1 MNKNI
6 LDEFWVDWDNK
17 QWCDKKEAMSKVAF
31 CLMENIPSSDDL
43 INLRIK
49 LKNLRDTEDR
59 CLITTN
65 IESNEISFEELT
77 RERVGAHSS
86 NPTME
91 RPSAEARA
99 CRRKLDDGEITISE
113 YAEEMQTVPR
123 GTAPIVLD
131 AFWADWDSKSLE
143 EQLHLVM
150 AALGYPRKGVTS
162 GMDILNLGAYILD
175 VEEKLGCR
183 LPEF

>member
-17 QWCDKKEAMSKVAF
+17 QWCEKKKAMSKVAL
-31 CLMENIPSSDDL
+31 CLMESIPSSEDL
-43 INLRIK
+43 MNLRLK
-49 LKNLRDTEDR
+49 LKNLRDTEGR
-59 CLITTN
+59 CLITPN
-65 IESNEISFEELT
+65 IESNEIAFEEFA

-86 NPTME
+86 NSTME

-99 CRRKLDDGEITISE
+99 WRRKHDDGEITISE
-113 YAEEMQTVPR
+113 YAERMQTVPR
-123 GTAPIVLD
+123 GTVPIVLD
-131 AFWADWDSKSLE
+131 AFWADWNSKSLE

-150 AALGYPRKGVTS
+150 AALGCPRKGVTS
-162 GMDILNLGAYILD
+162 GIDILNLGAYILD